1 MTKVLLQFKRDLLK
15 WSDHIKRVAYL
26 ERLEVIDHEHCE
38 FTLVAHW
45 KDGGREE
52 QRFTPQLVLG
62 RYISRPPLQQQ
73 PHQGVCKFRD
83 DFIRRVLHAR
93 GIG

>member
-1 MTKVLLQFKRDLLK
+1 MSKVMLKFKHELLN

-26 ERLEVIDHEHCE
+26 ERLEVVDHEHGE

-45 KDGGREE
+45 KEGGREE

-62 RYISRPPLQQQ
+62 KYLARPPLQQQ
-73 PHQGVCKFRD
+73 PHQRICRFRD
-83 DFIRRVLHAR
+83 DFIRRVLNAR

>member
-1 MTKVLLQFKRDLLK
+1 MNKVMLRFKHELLS
-15 WSDHIKRVAYL
+15 WADHIRRVAYL
-26 ERLEVIDHEHCE
+26 ERLEVVDQEHGE

-45 KDGGREE
+45 KGGKEE
-52 QRFTPQLVLG
+52 QRFTRQLVLG
-62 RYISRPPLQQQ
+62 KYIARPPLQQQ
-73 PHQGVCKFRD
+73 PHQRVCRFRD